1 MRRMIEETLADELA
15 VLPKAWLVPFG
26 PNALRAREHLAA
38 TGHIDGTRILGGIL
52 HPGGQQWNR
61 YNVQL
66 GLVSDDAA
74 LAVAGGADVLRR
86 SAALRAKVTALL
98 QQ

>member
-1 MRRMIEETLADELA
+1 MIEETLADELA

-26 PNALRAREHLAA
+26 PNALRALEHLAA
-38 TGHIDGTRILGGIL
+38 AGRVDETRILGGIL
-52 HPGGQQWNR
+52 HPSGQQWNR

-66 GLVSDDAA
+66 GLVSGDAA
-74 LAVAGGADVLRR
+74 HAVPGGADVLRR
-86 SAALRAKVTALL
+86 SAALHAKVTALL